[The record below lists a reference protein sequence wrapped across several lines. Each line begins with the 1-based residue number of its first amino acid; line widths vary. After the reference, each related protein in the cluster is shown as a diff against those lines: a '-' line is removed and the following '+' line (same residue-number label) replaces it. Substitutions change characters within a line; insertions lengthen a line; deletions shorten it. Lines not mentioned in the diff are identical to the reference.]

1 MKCSCD
7 DSIMYSDRSIGTRE
21 VIGMT
26 EAKVVMDNFMRKLA
40 ADEYKKENQPNNGP
54 EINPEFIEE
63 QLMSYSKLLQSGI
76 LKAALG
82 E

>member
-1 MKCSCD
+1 
-7 DSIMYSDRSIGTRE
+7 
-21 VIGMT
+21 MT
-26 EAKVVMDNFMRKLA
+26 EAKVVMDNFMKKLA

-54 EINPEFIEE
+54 EINLGFIDE
-63 QLMSYSKLLQSGI
+63 QLMSYSKLLKSGI

>member
-1 MKCSCD
+1 MTVITYHTQLEKC
-7 DSIMYSDRSIGTRE
+7 IENKE

-26 EAKVVMDNFMRKLA
+26 EAKAVMDNFMKRLA

-54 EINPEFIEE
+54 EINLDFIDE
-63 QLMSYSKLLQSGI
+63 QVMSYSKLLKSGI
-76 LKAALG
+76 IDAALN

>member
-1 MKCSCD
+1 
-7 DSIMYSDRSIGTRE
+7 
-21 VIGMT
+21 MT
-26 EAKVVMDNFMRKLA
+26 EAKVVTDNFMKKLA

-54 EINPEFIEE
+54 ELNLDFIDE
-63 QLMSYSKLLQSGI
+63 QLMSYSKLLKSGI